1 VLFRSNDTFPTSIH
15 VAGAVEICREL
26 IPALAKMRSKLDQQ
40 ARAWDKLVKIGAKL
54 VTHAR
59 YAIFQMAEVAV
70 PRDLFRRILANIA
83 DLRCRAPAPC

>member
-1 VLFRSNDTFPTSIH
+1 MIKQSIMKF
-15 VAGAVEICREL
+15 GVEIYRHL
-26 IPALAKMRSKLDQQ
+26 PFSIR
-40 ARAWDKLVKIGAKL
+40 DKLVKIGAKL

-83 DLRCRAPAPC
+83 DLRCRAPTQC